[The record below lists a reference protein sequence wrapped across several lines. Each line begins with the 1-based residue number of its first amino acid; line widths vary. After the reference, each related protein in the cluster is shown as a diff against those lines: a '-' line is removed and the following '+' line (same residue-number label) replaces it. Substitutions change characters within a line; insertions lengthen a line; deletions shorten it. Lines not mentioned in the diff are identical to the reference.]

1 MAAKKPARKPKSAWM
16 EPLLDLPGD
25 DKREL
30 IKRLVDSLDNE
41 MDPDVEK
48 AWLKE
53 CQRRSKAI
61 RKGAKT
67 YSLTEVLEAAR
78 AATRRSA

>member
-16 EPLLDLPGD
+16 EPLLNLPGD
-25 DKREL
+25 GKGEL
-30 IKRLVDSLDNE
+30 IMRLVDSLDNE
-41 MDPDVEK
+41 MDPDIEK

-61 RKGAKT
+61 RKGAKD
-67 YSLTEVLEAAR
+67 ENARPELETSTLLR
-78 AATRRSA
+78 T